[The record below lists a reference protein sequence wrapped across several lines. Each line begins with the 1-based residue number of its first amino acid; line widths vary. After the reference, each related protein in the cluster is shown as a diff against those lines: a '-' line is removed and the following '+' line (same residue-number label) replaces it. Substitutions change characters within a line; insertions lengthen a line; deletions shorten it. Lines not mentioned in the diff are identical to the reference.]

1 MYCSNNSSVLS
12 RVLSASVGFF
22 VEFVENADSNDGEG
36 DPQFW
41 QSIRAAITEE
51 DTTNLLEDFMDVDD
65 APSPN
70 DAERPRPSAQLDAI
84 DRMRDAELA
93 EVLNKT
99 EFMIVRFYQKG
110 HLTLRLGQF
119 LFDMLRH
126 PDFNLA
132 EVRSDSIVK
141 LHRQLERPFA
151 ETAVQ
156 VYNLWNSTLFQ
167 ISGSCDTVWR
177 FDLPTPGSC
186 HALRRFQSIFNR
198 IECWMQ
204 SIECVTPSSPRS

>member
-1 MYCSNNSSVLS
+1 
-12 RVLSASVGFF
+12 
-22 VEFVENADSNDGEG
+22 
-36 DPQFW
+36 
-41 QSIRAAITEE
+41 
-51 DTTNLLEDFMDVDD
+51 MDVDD

-70 DAERPRPSAQLDAI
+70 DAERPWPSAQLDAI

-110 HLTLRLGQF
+110 HLTLRLGQL

-126 PDFNLA
+126 PNFDIT

-156 VYNLWNSTLFQ
+156 TYNLWKEGDGNQRLELVKRDWLDCFRE
-167 ISGSCDTVWR
+167 IMR
-177 FDLPTPGSC
+177 NPEFKKHFDL
-186 HALRRFQSIFNR
+186 IFRPMFDAAGGRLIGPACTGFWWER
-198 IECWMQ
+198 IQ
-204 SIECVTPSSPRS
+204 KKLGLTAAVGTAQLYFL